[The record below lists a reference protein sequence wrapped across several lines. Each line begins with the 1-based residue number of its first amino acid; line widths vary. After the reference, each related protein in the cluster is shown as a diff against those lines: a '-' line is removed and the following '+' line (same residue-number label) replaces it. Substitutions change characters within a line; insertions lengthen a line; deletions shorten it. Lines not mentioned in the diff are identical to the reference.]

1 MKTQTMIAKI
11 AAVAAVSL
19 GISAFADTYT
29 DANGLVWTY
38 TVLDST
44 ANTVLLG
51 TSTSSDSQCIDK
63 DAVFTADVI
72 PWTFTNNDVDYTVVE
87 VGAGAFKNCKNMT
100 GTLTIPDSVTNI
112 YRAAFCYCSNITE
125 IAFNSNIKLINGNAF
140 GYGNYGCLNAK
151 VTNFDL
157 SGLKTLPTGNSGAF
171 SAVSRMTWTEGES
184 GSATERGLHYDTPVL
199 LKLGPSIT
207 TIGESFAGCKIA
219 MDVLVPTNVM
229 SVAAKA
235 FNNSK
240 IINFFMPGPATGTA
254 TISQSEQFNYCSY
267 MELAFLGPNVTAANS
282 TANSSMFKNQSAN
295 KIYTDSGKC
304 KIYAP
309 YSNWSHVT
317 AWDQASNALVD
328 PVLYGPGREID
339 FAIDGDVTTLT
350 ATPTTEAALVDILE
364 QAPIF
369 KNHFNIDTK
378 ICVTNAISLSAT
390 PLVTQELIE
399 NASVTF
405 DSLTFAVKTQTEL
418 DYILDVVPES
428 VTLVLDPTGATESLT
443 VPLAE
448 TARKVYML
456 LPPGASYER
465 KKTGLII
472 IVK

>member
-1 MKTQTMIAKI
+1 MKTPATKI
-11 AAVAAVSL
+11 LAASMLAASVAS
-19 GISAFADTYT
+19 ADTYT

-51 TSTSSDSQCIDK
+51 TSSSSDTQCIDK
-63 DAVFTADVI
+63 DAVFAADVI

-140 GYGNYGCLNAK
+140 GYSNNGCLNAK

-171 SAVSRMTWTEGES
+171 SAVSRMTWTMGES

-199 LKLGPSIT
+199 LKLGPSIA
-207 TIGESFAGCKIA
+207 TIGGESFAGCKIA
-219 MDVLVPTNVM
+219 MDVLIPTNVT

-254 TISQSEQFNYCSY
+254 TISTTETFNWCSY

-282 TANSSMFKNQSAN
+282 AASMFNNQGAN

-309 YSNWSHVT
+309 YSHWST
-317 AWDQASNALVD
+317 ITWYNTGNSPVD

-364 QAPIF
+364 QAPVF
-369 KNHFNIDTK
+369 KTHFNIDTK
-378 ICVTNAISLSAT
+378 ICVTNAIALSET
-390 PLVTQELIE
+390 PLVTEELIE
-399 NASVTF
+399 NASVTI
-405 DSLTFAVKTQTEL
+405 DSLTFAAKTQAEL
-418 DYILDVVPES
+418 DNILAAVPVS
-428 VTLVLDPTGATESLT
+428 IPLVIDPAGATENMT
-443 VPLAE
+443 VSVSG
-448 TARKVYML
+448 RKIHVVLSEGSRYRIGPKGIML
-456 LPPGASYER
+456 IFR
-465 KKTGLII
+465 
-472 IVK
+472 